1 MKDFPMFI
9 SSNGR
14 EVVIVGAGELAARQ
28 MRLMLQTDAA
38 LVIVARTL
46 DGDLSELVR
55 TGRVAQV
62 MNLSSAAF
70 VDAAIAFIGTGCPGL
85 DAAAHDMARAAGCPV
100 QLLGK
105 YDRPDPVEIAASS
118 IQDSNPFIEVMAKG
132 ARVAGPTTG
141 HISLVGAGPG
151 ARDLLTLRA
160 VQRLQDADIIFYDRL
175 VDNDVLELTRSD
187 AQKVFVGKH
196 VGAHSWPQ
204 ERINQV
210 IVAAALNGKRVVRLK
225 SGDPGIFG
233 RATEEI
239 AAARAAGVTVEL
251 VPGVTAASAA
261 GAMLG
266 RSLTERNVA
275 DMLVLATGTGS
286 ADDPLPEFTRL
297 SGPGTTTAF
306 YMSVSH
312 ADRLARD
319 LMRKG
324 LAAEAPVDI
333 AWQVSKAGEGH
344 VATTLERLAQTIR
357 HEGIKGCAVLL
368 VTWPKA
374 RSGAADLTSGLQ
386 AVTQLPQVYRQQK
399 LA

>member
-1 MKDFPMFI
+1 MKAFPMFI

-14 EVVIVGAGELAARQ
+14 KVVIVGAGEPAARQ

-62 MNLSSAAF
+62 MKLSPAAF

-85 DAAAHDMARAAGCPV
+85 DAAAHDMAQAAGCPV

-118 IQDSNPFIEVMAKG
+118 LQDRAPAIEVMAKTSRLS
-132 ARVAGPTTG
+132 ASSAGS
-141 HISLVGAGPG
+141 ISLVGAGPG

-175 VDNDVLELTRSD
+175 VDEDVLELARSD
-187 AQKVFVGKH
+187 AEKVFVGKH

-210 IVAAALNGKRVVRLK
+210 IVAAALMGKRVVRLK

-239 AAARAAGVTVEL
+239 DAARAAGITVEL

-297 SGPGTTTAF
+297 SGPGTTTVF
-306 YMSVSH
+306 YMSVGH

-324 LAAEAPVDI
+324 LAAEAHVDI

-344 VATTLERLAQTIR
+344 VATTLGRLAQTIR

-368 VTWPKA
+368 VTWPKV
-374 RSGAADLTSGLQ
+374 RHGAANLASGLP
-386 AVTQLPQVYRQQK
+386 AVAQVRPEYC
-399 LA
+399 

>member
-1 MKDFPMFI
+1 MKPRLWTKRHFNALPL
-9 SSNGR
+9 
-14 EVVIVGAGELAARQ
+14 VGDGEQAARQ
-28 MRLMLQTDAA
+28 MRLMHQTDAA

-62 MNLSSAAF
+62 TDLSSTVF
-70 VDAAIAFIGTGCPGL
+70 DDAAIAFIGTGCPGL
-85 DAAAHDMARAAGCPV
+85 DAAAHDLARAAGCPV
-100 QLLGK
+100 QPLGK
-105 YDRPDPVEIAASS
+105 YYRPDPVEIAESA
-118 IQDSNPFIEVMAKG
+118 IQDRDPFVEVMAKA
-132 ARVAGPTTG
+132 ARVAGPAAG
-141 HISLVGAGPG
+141 CISLVGAGPG
-151 ARDLLTLRA
+151 ARNLLTLRA
-160 VQRLQDADIIFYDRL
+160 VQRLHDADIIFYDRL
-175 VDNDVLELTRSD
+175 VDEDVLELTRSD
-187 AQKVFVGKH
+187 AEKVFVGKH

-210 IVAAALNGKRVVRLK
+210 IVVAALNRKRVVRLK

-324 LAAEAPVDI
+324 LATEAPVDI

-344 VATTLERLAQTIR
+344 VATTLGRLAQTIR

-386 AVTQLPQVYRQQK
+386 AVTQLPQVYCRQK